1 MPKMY
6 AIKLINGLAMSKVE
20 NNLFNFAL
28 PDISPRG
35 QDGDSATSFVTR
47 VKAVFKGVLYK

>member
-6 AIKLINGLAMSKVE
+6 AIKLITGLARSMIE

-35 QDGDSATSFVTR
+35 QDGDSATSFVMR
-47 VKAVFKGVLYK
+47 VKAMFKGVLYK